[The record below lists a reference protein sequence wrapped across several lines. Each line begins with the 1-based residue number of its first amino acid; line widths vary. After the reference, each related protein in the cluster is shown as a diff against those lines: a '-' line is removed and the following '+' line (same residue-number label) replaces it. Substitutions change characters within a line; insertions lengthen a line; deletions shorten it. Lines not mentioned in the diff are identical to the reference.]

1 MPETNPSNPRLARSA
16 DQLNQ
21 LEQMRI
27 SREETNSREIEGLI
41 VQMKE
46 AQQEVDTALSKLVYL
61 SGELRGKAQRH
72 PTESS
77 HSYLIYANAHLRF
90 AGAAVQGMKRTAAT
104 SRILDRAK
112 AEQEDQKRRKRQDQE
127 RAEAREKQEE
137 KQKELRRLAAPTD
150 DDFSQLYGEVVDHAD

>member
-1 MPETNPSNPRLARSA
+1 MPETNSSNPRLARST

-41 VQMKE
+41 TQMKE
-46 AQQEVDTALSKLVYL
+46 AQQEVDTALSKLAYL
-61 SGELRGKAQRH
+61 SGELRGRAQRH

-77 HSYLIYANAHLRF
+77 HSYLVYANAHLRF
-90 AGAAVQGMKRTAAT
+90 AGAATQGMKRTAAT

-112 AEQEDQKRRKRQDQE
+112 AEQEEQKRRKQLDLE

-137 KQKELRRLAAPTD
+137 LRRLAAPTE

>member
-1 MPETNPSNPRLARSA
+1 MPETHPSNPRLARSA

-41 VQMKE
+41 TQMKE
-46 AQQEVDTALSKLVYL
+46 AQQEVDTALSKLAYL
-61 SGELRGKAQRH
+61 SGELRGRAQRH

-77 HSYLIYANAHLRF
+77 HSYLVYANAHLRF
-90 AGAAVQGMKRTAAT
+90 AGAATQGMKRTAAT

-112 AEQEDQKRRKRQDQE
+112 ADQEEQKRRVQLDKE
-127 RAEAREKQEE
+127 REEARE
-137 KQKELRRLAAPTD
+137 KQKELRRLAAPTE